1 MDYGTLLL
9 KEGLGMNC
17 PYCGESLEIYEEWYD
32 NRDGENIRAEEH
44 WQCISCHRTF
54 SRQATYKLV
63 MAGMLEE

>member
-1 MDYGTLLL
+1 
-9 KEGLGMNC
+9 MNC

-32 NRDGENIRAEEH
+32 NRDGENIKVEEH
-44 WQCISCHRTF
+44 WQCTGCYRTF